1 MKAAPGKFGAWLE
14 LARVSNAPTVVS
26 NIVAGLAIGAALSG
40 ETIRPEVAVLLC
52 LGGLLLYSGGMVLND
67 VLDARVDRAERPRR
81 PIPSGRIARL
91 HALAVAA
98 LMFVTGI
105 AAVIPA
111 GGRSALIGAA
121 LVVAIVVY
129 NLIHHRTA
137 VSVIVMGLCRA
148 LLYLVAACTFAGAAG
163 QSRLIA
169 PVAFVGAYTAAFSFV
184 ARQEA
189 AARPAVRRVF
199 AWAPLP
205 LGVAIVAAVSRG
217 GREYF
222 TLIPLPI
229 LIFASI
235 AAWRRP
241 PNIRRA
247 VLTWIA
253 TFALIDAAVC
263 ASLVRLDLAGVCLAC
278 FLVTVFSHRKIAG
291 T

>member
-1 MKAAPGKFGAWLE
+1 MKAALGKVGAWLE

-40 ETIRPEVAVLLC
+40 EGIRPEVAVLLC

-67 VLDARVDRAERPRR
+67 VLDARVDRAERPMR
-81 PIPSGRIARL
+81 PIPSGRIARF

-98 LMFVTGI
+98 LMLVTGV

-129 NLIHHRTA
+129 NLIHRRTA

-148 LLYLVAACTFAGAAG
+148 LLYLLAACTFAGAAG

-169 PVAFVGAYTAAFSFV
+169 PVVFVGSYTAAFSFV

-189 AARPAVRRVF
+189 AARPAVQRVF
-199 AWAPLP
+199 AWLPLT
-205 LGVAIVAAVSRG
+205 LGVAIVAAVSLG

-222 TLIPLPI
+222 TLIPLPT

-235 AAWRRP
+235 GAWRRP
-241 PNIRRA
+241 PNFRRA

-263 ASLVRLDLAGVCLAC
+263 ASLDRLDLAGVCLAC
-278 FLVTVFSHRKIAG
+278 FLVTVCSHRKIAG